1 MSTNQTTYNQTT
13 RCSNDPKSTTNS
25 KVCMKIRFSTNT
37 VLTIYWKMGFLTLLG
52 CDNNFHS
59 SWMPSSILPSHKTF
73 AAKFR
78 QLQSRQGSINTLLIL
93 VSKFKLHAA
102 CCLIGMTE
110 VSSTQSWAVQALAVA
125 QKSCSQRARINQT
138 HGLWI
143 THHFLNRSCHVL
155 QNLCREGHFTV
166 KMLGWHPHLW

>member
-1 MSTNQTTYNQTT
+1 
-13 RCSNDPKSTTNS
+13 
-25 KVCMKIRFSTNT
+25 MKIRFSKNI
-37 VLTIYWKMGFLTLLG
+37 VLTIYWKMGLFTLLGSQVG

-59 SWMPSSILPSHKTF
+59 SWMPSSILPSQKTF